1 MARVSFSKRFN
12 TEKLFNIDTTDF
24 EYHSLEELAVQQ
36 GDEPEFADEPGF
48 GVYVVRGIY
57 INKKS
62 LYDPSPVIALDD
74 CYVNFPAHLL
84 EVCQEM
90 ISDRAVV
97 DAINEGH
104 CGFRVTKYH
113 QKRYN
118 KDCYSVEWVDL

>member
-24 EYHSLEELAVQQ
+24 EYHSLEELTEQP
-36 GDEPEFADEPGF
+36 GDEPEDR
-48 GVYVVRGIY
+48 VYVVRGIY

-74 CYVNFPAHLL
+74 CYVNLPAHLL
-84 EVCQEM
+84 DVCQEM
-90 ISDRAVV
+90 MSDRSAVN
-97 DAINEGH
+97 AINEGQ

-113 QKRYN
+113 QKRFN

>member
-24 EYHSLEELAVQQ
+24 EYHSLEELTEQP
-36 GDEPEFADEPGF
+36 GDEPEDR
-48 GVYVVRGIY
+48 VYVVRGIY

-84 EVCQEM
+84 DVCQEM
-90 ISDRAVV
+90 ISDRAAV

-113 QKRYN
+113 QKRFN
-118 KDCYSVEWVDL
+118 KDCYSVEWIDL

>member
-24 EYHSLEELAVQQ
+24 DYHSLEELTEQP
-36 GDEPEFADEPGF
+36 GDEPEDR
-48 GVYVVRGIY
+48 VYVVRGIY

-84 EVCQEM
+84 DVCQEM
-90 ISDRAVV
+90 VSDRAVV

-113 QKRYN
+113 QKRFN

>member
-1 MARVSFSKRFN
+1 MAKVSFSKRFN

-24 EYHSLEELAVQQ
+24 DYHSLEELTEQP
-36 GDEPEFADEPGF
+36 GDEPEDC
-48 GVYVVRGIY
+48 VYVVRGIY

-84 EVCQEM
+84 DVCQEM
-90 ISDRAVV
+90 LSDRAVV

-113 QKRYN
+113 QKRFN

>member
-12 TEKLFNIDTTDF
+12 TEKLFNIDTADF
-24 EYHSLEELAVQQ
+24 EYHSLEELTEQP
-36 GDEPEFADEPGF
+36 GDEPEDR
-48 GVYVVRGIY
+48 VYVVRGIY

-84 EVCQEM
+84 DVCQEM
-90 ISDRAVV
+90 MSDRAAV

-113 QKRYN
+113 QKRFN
-118 KDCYSVEWVDL
+118 KDCYSVEWIDL

>member
-1 MARVSFSKRFN
+1 MTRVSFSKRFN

-24 EYHSLEELAVQQ
+24 EYRSLEELA
-36 GDEPEFADEPGF
+36 EY

-62 LYDPSPVIALDD
+62 LYEPSPVIALDD

-84 EVCQEM
+84 DVCQEM

-104 CGFRVTKYH
+104 CGFRPTKYH
-113 QKRYN
+113 QKRFN

>member
-1 MARVSFSKRFN
+1 MAKVSFSKRFN

-24 EYHSLEELAVQQ
+24 EYHSLEELTEEQ
-36 GDEPEFADEPGF
+36 GDEPEDR
-48 GVYVVRGIY
+48 VYVVRGIY

-74 CYVNFPAHLL
+74 CYVNLPAHLL
-84 EVCQEM
+84 DVCQEM
-90 ISDRAVV
+90 MSDRAAV

-113 QKRYN
+113 QKRFN

>member
-24 EYHSLEELAVQQ
+24 DYHSLEELAESS
-36 GDEPEFADEPGF
+36 DLPPEV
-48 GVYVVRGIY
+48 GVYIVRGIY

-113 QKRYN
+113 QKRFN

>member
-24 EYHSLEELAVQQ
+24 DYHSLEELTEQP
-36 GDEPEFADEPGF
+36 GDEPEDR
-48 GVYVVRGIY
+48 VYVVRGVY

-74 CYVNFPAHLL
+74 SYVNFPAHLL
-84 EVCQEM
+84 DVCQEM
-90 ISDRAVV
+90 ISDRVVV

-113 QKRYN
+113 QKRFN

>member
-24 EYHSLEELAVQQ
+24 DYHSLEELTEQP
-36 GDEPEFADEPGF
+36 GDEPEDR
-48 GVYVVRGIY
+48 VYVVRGIY

-84 EVCQEM
+84 DVCQEM
-90 ISDRAVV
+90 MSDRAVV

-113 QKRYN
+113 QKRFN

>member
-24 EYHSLEELAVQQ
+24 DYHSLEELTEQP
-36 GDEPEFADEPGF
+36 GDEPEDR
-48 GVYVVRGIY
+48 VYVVRGIY

-90 ISDRAVV
+90 MSDRAVV

-113 QKRYN
+113 QKRFN

>member
-1 MARVSFSKRFN
+1 MTRVSFSKRFN

-24 EYHSLEELAVQQ
+24 EYHSLEELACEPCHEP
-36 GDEPEFADEPGF
+36 GDEPEY

-84 EVCQEM
+84 DVCQEM
-90 ISDRAVV
+90 LSDRLVIN
-97 DAINEGH
+97 AINEGH
-104 CGFRVTKYH
+104 CGFRVTKYR
-113 QKRYN
+113 QKRFN

>member
-24 EYHSLEELAVQQ
+24 DYNSLEDLAEWPS
-36 GDEPEFADEPGF
+36 DEPEDR
-48 GVYVVRGIY
+48 VYVVRGIY

-84 EVCQEM
+84 EVCKEM
-90 ISDRAVV
+90 ISDREVV

-113 QKRYN
+113 QKRFN

>member
-12 TEKLFNIDTTDF
+12 TEKLFNIDTADF
-24 EYHSLEELAVQQ
+24 EYHSLEELTEQP
-36 GDEPEFADEPGF
+36 GDEPEDR
-48 GVYVVRGIY
+48 VYVVRGIY

-84 EVCQEM
+84 DVCQEM
-90 ISDRAVV
+90 ISDRAAV

-113 QKRYN
+113 QKRFN
-118 KDCYSVEWVDL
+118 KDCYSVEWIDL

>member
-12 TEKLFNIDTTDF
+12 TEKLFNIDTADF
-24 EYHSLEELAVQQ
+24 EYHSLEELTEQP
-36 GDEPEFADEPGF
+36 GDEPEDS
-48 GVYVVRGIY
+48 VYVVRGIY

-84 EVCQEM
+84 DVCQEM

>member
-24 EYHSLEELAVQQ
+24 EYHSLEELTEEP
-36 GDEPEFADEPGF
+36 GDEPEDR
-48 GVYVVRGIY
+48 VYVVRGIY

-74 CYVNFPAHLL
+74 CYVNLPAHLL
-84 EVCQEM
+84 DVCQEM
-90 ISDRAVV
+90 MSDRSAVN
-97 DAINEGH
+97 AINEGQ

-113 QKRYN
+113 QKRFN

>member
-12 TEKLFNIDTTDF
+12 TEKLFNIDTADF
-24 EYHSLEELAVQQ
+24 EYHSLEELTEQP
-36 GDEPEFADEPGF
+36 GDEPEDR
-48 GVYVVRGIY
+48 VYVVRGIY

-84 EVCQEM
+84 DVCQEM
-90 ISDRAVV
+90 MSDRSAV

-113 QKRYN
+113 QKRFN

>member
-12 TEKLFNIDTTDF
+12 TEKLFNIDPTDF
-24 EYHSLEELAVQQ
+24 DYHSIEELTEQP
-36 GDEPEFADEPGF
+36 GDEPEDR
-48 GVYVVRGIY
+48 VYVVRGIY

-84 EVCQEM
+84 DVCQEM
-90 ISDRAVV
+90 MSDRAVV

-113 QKRYN
+113 QKRFN